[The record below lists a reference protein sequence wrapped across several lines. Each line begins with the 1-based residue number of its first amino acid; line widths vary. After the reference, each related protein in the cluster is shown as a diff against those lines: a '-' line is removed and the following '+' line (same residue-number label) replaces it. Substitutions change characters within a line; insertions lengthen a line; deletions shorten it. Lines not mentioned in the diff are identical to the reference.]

1 MSNTFEKELTERAIA
16 QAKLAAMVM
25 DDPALRARLLA
36 DPRAVL
42 REIAGVEIPDTI
54 TVAVHEE
61 SADAFHLVIPPALPD
76 ELSEDQL
83 DSVAGGANSPGGAN
97 SFSPFTK
104 AFMAG
109 ESGGIASTMAV
120 GEEGGGSTHK
130 W

>member
-1 MSNTFEKELTERAIA
+1 MSNAFEKELTERAIA

-61 SADAFHLVIPPALPD
+61 SADAFHLVIPPALAD

-83 DSVAGGANSPGGAN
+83 DSVAGGFRGPG
-97 SFSPFTK
+97 
-104 AFMAG
+104 
-109 ESGGIASTMAV
+109 IVSTTAL
-120 GEEGGGSTHK
+120 GEEGGGGPPPRKTHS
-130 W
+130 WPRNHHR